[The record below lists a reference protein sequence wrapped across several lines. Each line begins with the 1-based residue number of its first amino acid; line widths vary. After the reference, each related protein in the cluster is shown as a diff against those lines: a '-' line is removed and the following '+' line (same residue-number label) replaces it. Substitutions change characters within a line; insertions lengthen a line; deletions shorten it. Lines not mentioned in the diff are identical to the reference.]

1 MEEET
6 VRRRVVHWVMVRG
19 RGRVGLGWGKG
30 QGWDRVNVG
39 AWLGL

>member
-19 RGRVGLGWGKG
+19 RGRVGLGKGKG

-39 AWLGL
+39 AWLRL

>member
-19 RGRVGLGWGKG
+19 RGRVGLGKGKG
-30 QGWDRVNVG
+30 QGWARVNVG
-39 AWLGL
+39 AWLRL

>member
-19 RGRVGLGWGKG
+19 RGRVGLGKGKG
-30 QGWDRVNVG
+30 QGWARVNVG